1 MNKLIIPKKAVF
13 YLRYSSAGQTEQ
25 SIEGQRDICQN
36 YAESNGY
43 EVIHEYIDR
52 ATSASHDT
60 QKRKQFLKM
69 IDDAGKRK
77 FDAVESNGYEVIHEY
92 IDRAT
97 SASHDTQKRKQFL
110 KMIDDAGKRK
120 FDAVI
125 VYKLDR
131 FARNRYDSAKYKQKL
146 KVAGVRLISATE
158 AISEGAEGILME
170 SVLEGMAEYYAKE
183 LSEKVN
189 RGIDQSIKKRN
200 FLGGP
205 VPFGFKIQDKKMVP
219 DPVNAPLLKAVFQLI
234 LEGYSFTEISEYLA
248 SKGATGKKGE
258 PFKPSSIGRMAH
270 NKKYIGYYIYKDIE
284 IPDQIEPLIDEETF
298 YRVQEKLKMV
308 EKKRHSKTEYLL
320 AGKLFCGHCGKRMN
334 GEKGRSKNGQY
345 YHYYVCEGRKR
356 GKSCTKQRVKKEY
369 IEDIVVQ
376 KAQAMLND
384 DTIENLVSM
393 IMNEYLSS
401 QREDD
406 QKEEIKE
413 RIRELE
419 KQIDNG
425 VSAILSGYL
434 ENLVSMIMNEYL
446 SSQREDDQ
454 KEEIKERIRELEKQ
468 IDNGVSAILSGYL
481 NDDLKKRLDSLSEQ
495 KQGLLN
501 RLADLEASE
510 MELTPEKIRYYLYRI
525 KSGSENSQDHRKRLI
540 NTFIEKVILWDE
552 GGKGNKKMQIVFR
565 LSNGTQTVESSTSSA
580 YAPPLRSTIFENHTF
595 GNSDIPKVFL
605 YSF

>member
-36 YAESNGY
+36 YA
-43 EVIHEYIDR
+43 
-52 ATSASHDT
+52 
-60 QKRKQFLKM
+60 
-69 IDDAGKRK
+69 
-77 FDAVESNGYEVIHEY
+77 ESNGYEVIHEY

-234 LEGYSFTEISEYLA
+234 LKGYSFTEISEYLA

-434 ENLVSMIMNEYL
+434 
-446 SSQREDDQ
+446 
-454 KEEIKERIRELEKQ
+454 
-468 IDNGVSAILSGYL
+468 

-565 LSNGTQTVESSTSSA
+565 LSSGTQTVESSTSSA
-580 YAPPLRSTIFENHTF
+580 YAPPYAMHANTIRVNLDEMVV
-595 GNSDIPKVFL
+595 IAQ
-605 YSF
+605 YSLS